1 MDCRLNISMT
11 QVHSIS
17 VGVEHVVLLS
27 SDGRLFSWGTN
38 KYGQCGVGHS
48 FPVNTPTVCSF
59 SFIDSTNFVIIMCDV
74 DLINY
79 SSWMVTGHR
88 FFPFVRDSIILQH

>member
-1 MDCRLNISMT
+1 MSCRLKISMV

-48 FPVNTPTVCSF
+48 LPINTPTVC
-59 SFIDSTNFVIIMCDV
+59 
-74 DLINY
+74 
-79 SSWMVTGHR
+79 
-88 FFPFVRDSIILQH
+88 